1 MKDIKKEKQEKTN
14 WISRLETAGELASG
28 GIFLKN
34 LLGRAPAA
42 TRVVPYEGPAVGIPF
57 NGVVPNA
64 SQAFRGLVEGTA
76 DAAIP
81 AIRAEELA
89 IGAGATAAEA
99 VGAGSMLIPG
109 VGLGVAALAA
119 GSGLYYYAKKHLDE
133 NPDDRRGKIL
143 IDNMEMRQQRAE
155 SLTNSMFS
163 DGSFAQAF
171 TV

>member
-1 MKDIKKEKQEKTN
+1 MV
-14 WISRLETAGELASG
+14 SG

-34 LLGRAPAA
+34 LLGRSAPAA
-42 TRVVPYEGPAVGIPF
+42 TRITPYVGPAVGMPT
-57 NGVVPNA
+57 NGVIPNA
-64 SQAFRGLVEGTA
+64 SQAFRGLVEGTE
-76 DAAIP
+76 AAIP
-81 AIRAEELA
+81 AIGAEELA

-171 TV
+171 SV